1 MNVFKSLIHRFRGLL
16 LLTLLASVLSAAAS
30 VALINEINNLIA
42 APEVFDNAR
51 IGMAAALLGALFV
64 CGFGSQALLT
74 ALGHRIVYELRMVMV
89 KRVLDTGIEQQERIS
104 APALYASLTKDI
116 MSIGEAFNRVP
127 FVLYNGVLVAGS
139 FVYLAWLSWQLFL
152 LSAVVIG
159 LGAGLAQV
167 LMMRMRALMKIVRD
181 TDDRIYAGYEGVI
194 DGRYELAL
202 NAWRKR
208 RFYERDFEP
217 AVEMARATEVSADRY
232 WTLSLNLTITII
244 LGLTFGIFIAGAA
257 FGIPSANVVAYVLV
271 LMFLRTPL
279 NDLVGGMPA
288 LLTGSVALHKIDS
301 LSLEPYR
308 PGFNVR
314 PEKAGTATGSDELL
328 TLENVVYEY
337 PHEGDE
343 YGFRLGPVNLRVQRG
358 EMLFIVGGNGSGKST
373 LAKVLTGLY
382 RPSTGRLRL
391 NGVAVT
397 EDRLEWYRSHFS
409 TVFSSFHL
417 FERLVGPDG
426 EFDQVLAQAF
436 LERLRMERKVSI
448 DGDRL
453 STTRLSQGQRKR
465 LALLAAHAEERPILL
480 LDEWAADQDPAFR
493 SFFYFELLPEL
504 QRCGKT
510 IIAIS
515 HDDRYFSVAD
525 RVLKCE
531 SGVLQE
537 YKPTVPA
544 HGDGRAFEATAGRV
558 EPAFQ

>member
-1 MNVFKSLIHRFRGLL
+1 MNVFKSLVYRFRGLL
-16 LLTLLASVLSAAAS
+16 LLTLIASALSAAAS
-30 VALINEINNLIA
+30 IALINEINNLIT
-42 APEVFDNAR
+42 APEAFVNTR
-51 IGMAAALLGALFV
+51 IGMAAALLVALFV

-74 ALGHRIVYELRMVMV
+74 AFGHRIVYELRMVMV
-89 KRVLDTGIEQQERIS
+89 KRVLDTGVEQQEQIG

-116 MSIGEAFNRVP
+116 MSIGEAFNRLP
-127 FVLYNGVLVAGS
+127 FVLYNGILVAGS
-139 FVYLAWLSWQLFL
+139 FIYLAWLSWQLFL

-181 TDDRIYAGYEGVI
+181 TDDRIYAGYEGAI

-257 FGIPSANVVAYVLV
+257 FGIPSANVIAYVLV

-279 NDLVGGMPA
+279 NDLVGGLPA
-288 LLTGSVALHKIDS
+288 LLTGSVALSKIDS
-301 LSLEPYR
+301 LSLEPYQ

-314 PEKAGTATGSDELL
+314 SEKIETATGDELL
-328 TLENVVYEY
+328 ALENVVYEY
-337 PHEGDE
+337 PHEGGE
-343 YGFRLGPVNLRVQRG
+343 YGFRLGPVNLRLRTG

-373 LAKVLTGLY
+373 LAKILTGLY
-382 RPSTGRLRL
+382 HPSSGLLRL

-397 EDRLEWYRSHFS
+397 DNRLAWYRSHFS

-417 FERLVGPDG
+417 FERLVGPRG
-426 EFDQVLAQAF
+426 EFDPALAQAF
-436 LERLRMERKVSI
+436 LERLRMERKVAI
-448 DGDRL
+448 DGDCL

-465 LALLAAHAEERPILL
+465 LALLTAYVEQRPILL
-480 LDEWAADQDPAFR
+480 LDEWAADQDPVFR

-504 QRCGKT
+504 KRCGKT

-515 HDDRYFSVAD
+515 HDDRYFGIAD

-531 SGVLQE
+531 SGVLRE
-537 YKPTVPA
+537 YKPTVSVQ
-544 HGDGRAFEATAGRV
+544 EAGAQLEAAAGRGESV
-558 EPAFQ
+558 LQ